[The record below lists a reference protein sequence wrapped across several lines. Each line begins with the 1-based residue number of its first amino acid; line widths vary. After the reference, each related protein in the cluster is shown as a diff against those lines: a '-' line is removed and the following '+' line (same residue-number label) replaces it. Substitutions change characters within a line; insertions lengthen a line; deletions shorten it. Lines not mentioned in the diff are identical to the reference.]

1 MSSPCP
7 RQSMAVS
14 ARVCSS
20 CVHVDTHTIE
30 RVLLL
35 QNSCDQQTLTIVKHH
50 RQFWSLLGAGAF
62 KFLSWLVP
70 SDGLTEPEIDMD
82 DSMEAGTDVT
92 PSSVKLKAL
101 ERRNIRL
108 AAVMMTTLTAHNL
121 PEGVAVAFSTLE
133 NQKLGVMVTFAIA
146 VHNIP
151 EGLAI
156 AIPVY
161 ASTSSRWKAMLAT
174 TLSGLS
180 EPIGALIGLLVL
192 KPVLSQTVLHNILFF
207 VAGMMAAVSIFELIP
222 EGMKYN
228 EPRAQGAGIAA
239 GFICMLWTYTYD
251 V

>member
-1 MSSPCP
+1 MQVWAHACSRWCAYIHS
-7 RQSMAVS
+7 RQIVIVAKL
-14 ARVCSS
+14 CSS
-20 CVHVDTHTIE
+20 
-30 RVLLL
+30 
-35 QNSCDQQTLTIVKHH
+35 QQKLTLVNHQ
-50 RQFWSLLGAGAF
+50 RQFWSILGAAAF

-70 SDGLTEPEIDMD
+70 SDGLTEPETDTD
-82 DSMEAGTDVT
+82 DNMEAGVDAT
-92 PSSVKLKAL
+92 PSSAKLKAL

-133 NQKLGVMVTFAIA
+133 NQKLGIMVTFAIA

-161 ASTSSRWKAMLAT
+161 ASTSSRCKAILAT

-180 EPIGALIGLLVL
+180 EPIGALIGLVVL
-192 KPVLSQTVLHNILFF
+192 KPVMSQTVLHNILFF
-207 VAGMMAAVSIFELIP
+207 VAGMMAAVSVFELIP
-222 EGMKYN
+222 EGSKYN
-228 EPRAQGAGIAA
+228 EPRAQVAGIAA
-239 GFICMLWTYTYD
+239 GFICMFWTYTYD